1 MFVNDVRRTD
11 KQKGIFGE
19 LSIAMSDT
27 SELTVGARWYDIAVD
42 LEGSAN
48 SSFSTGFIKTGEIHR
63 DRQRYGTNLSA
74 QFNGPGGNTGN
85 PSLDALDYPD
95 KAEPME

>member
-1 MFVNDVRRTD
+1 MPPVMFVNDVRRTD

-42 LEGSAN
+42 LELSL
-48 SSFSTGFIKTGEIHR
+48 IHI
-63 DRQRYGTNLSA
+63 
-74 QFNGPGGNTGN
+74 
-85 PSLDALDYPD
+85 
-95 KAEPME
+95 